1 MTGQALT
8 SPRRGEEIINERL
21 QLYNFFLY
29 NLYML
34 PKSIQNLIDEFS
46 RLPGIGP
53 KTAAR
58 LVFYLLTKP
67 RRDVEELGASVS
79 GLFENLKYCKTCFN
93 IAEEEECMVCVD
105 HRRDKSIVAVVEEP
119 LDVIALEKAYGFPG
133 VYHVLGG
140 AISPIDGIGPED
152 LRIDQLV
159 SRVQIGDLSEI
170 ILATNPS
177 LEGEA
182 TSAYIK
188 QKISQTGL
196 PVKITRIARGLPMGG
211 DLEYADEITLKRSLE
226 GRREY

>member
-1 MTGQALT
+1 
-8 SPRRGEEIINERL
+8 
-21 QLYNFFLY
+21 
-29 NLYML
+29 ML
-34 PKSIQNLIDEFS
+34 PKSIENLIDEFS

-53 KTAAR
+53 KSAAR
-58 LVFYLLTKP
+58 LVFYLLSKP
-67 RRDVEELGASVS
+67 RSDVERLGATVS
-79 GLFENLKYCKTCFN
+79 ALFENLKYCKTCFN
-93 IAEEEECMVCVD
+93 IAENDECTVCVSNK
-105 HRRDKSIVAVVEEP
+105 REKSIIAVVEEP
-119 LDVIALEKAYGFPG
+119 LDVIALEKAYAFQG

-152 LRIDQLV
+152 LRIEQLIN
-159 SRVQIGDLSEI
+159 RVRSGEVTEV

-188 QKISQTGL
+188 GKISQLGL
-196 PVKITRIARGLPMGG
+196 NIQITRIARGLPMGG